1 MSVIETVLGKT
12 VTTIFDKSREGR
24 HGIPLPK
31 LDVPAASTTLDSSLL
46 REDKAKLPQLSE
58 FDVIRHF
65 TNLSNKNMSIDKNFY
80 PLGSCTMKY
89 NPKITER
96 IAALEGFAAVH
107 PHMVTNNMADNIQ
120 GTLETVDMLEKTLC
134 EVTGMTAFTTTPQAG
149 AHGEMLGIMMI
160 EKYHESKG
168 NKRKY
173 IIVPDSSHGTNPA
186 TAAMVGYEVITIKS
200 DANGAMDFDEFKAKM
215 NDQVAAVMLT
225 VPNTLGMYNK
235 KIRDICDLAHSFDA
249 MMYYDGANM
258 NAIMGVARPGDIGF
272 DVIHIN
278 VHKTFATPHGGGGP
292 GSGPV
297 GVNEKLKPFL
307 PDLGI
312 KKVDGKY
319 EIDHRNG
326 TSIGKISPFFGQYG
340 ISLRA
345 ITYMTSLGG
354 NGMYNASTKAVLNA
368 NYIRVRLRDYF
379 DVPFDGLCMHECVFS
394 AKTLAK
400 NGVTAMDIAKYL
412 IDFGMH
418 APTVYFPLIVKE
430 AIMIEP
436 TETENKETIDIFCDR
451 MIKAVEL
458 ARKDPAAFKAYPK
471 TWGVSRPDDTLAIK
485 ELNVRSTH

>member
-1 MSVIETVLGKT
+1 MSNPQ
-12 VTTIFDKSREGR
+12 TIFEKSREGR
-24 HGIPLPK
+24 AGIPLPK
-31 LDVPAASTTLDSSLL
+31 LDVPKASLDSKFA
-46 REDKAKLPQLSE
+46 RKEKTGLPQLSE
-58 FDVIRHF
+58 FDVVRHF
-65 TNLSNKNMSIDKNFY
+65 TNLSTKNFAIDKNFY

-89 NPKITER
+89 NPKIAER
-96 IAALEGFAAVH
+96 VAGLEGFSSLH
-107 PHMVTNNMADNIQ
+107 PHLVTNGMSEDVQ
-120 GTLETVDMLEKTLC
+120 GALEVIDELEQKLC
-134 EVTGMTAFTTTPQAG
+134 AVTGMEAFTTTPQAG

-173 IIVPDSSHGTNPA
+173 VIVPDSSHGTNPA

-200 DANGAMDFDEFKAKM
+200 DANGAMDFDAFKAKM
-215 NDQVAAVMLT
+215 SDEVAAVMLT
-225 VPNTLGMYNK
+225 VPNTLGIYNK
-235 KIRDICDLAHSFDA
+235 RIKEICDLAHEYDA

-312 KKVDGKY
+312 KKKDGIY
-319 EIDHRNG
+319 EF
-326 TSIGKISPFFGQYG
+326 TSGGADTIGKISPFFGNYG

-345 ITYMTSLGG
+345 LAYMTVLGG
-354 NGMYNASTKAVLNA
+354 NGMQNASSKAVLNA

-379 DVPFDGLCMHECVFS
+379 DTPYDTLCMHECVFS
-394 AKTLAK
+394 AKTLTK
-400 NGVTAMDIAKYL
+400 EHKVTAMDIAKYL
-412 IDFGMH
+412 LDFGLH

-458 ARKDPAAFKAYPK
+458 AREDAAAFKEYPK
-471 TWGVSRPDDTLAIK
+471 TLGVCRPDDTRAIK
-485 ELNVRSTH
+485 ELDVCSC

>member
-1 MSVIETVLGKT
+1 MIKT
-12 VTTIFDKSREGR
+12 ETIFDKSHEGR
-24 HGIPLPK
+24 MGIKLPPF
-31 LDVPAASTTLDSSLL
+31 DVPKCSLDENLARKEKAA
-46 REDKAKLPQLSE
+46 LPQLSE
-58 FDVIRHF
+58 FDVVRHF

-96 IAALEGFAAVH
+96 IAALEGFTNIH
-107 PHMVTNNMADNIQ
+107 PHLITNNMIDDFQ
-120 GTLETVDMLEKTLC
+120 GTLETIDMLEKTLC
-134 EVTGMTAFTTTPQAG
+134 EVTGMSAFTTTPQAG

-200 DANGAMDFDEFKAKM
+200 DANGAMDYEEFKAKM
-215 NDQVAAVMLT
+215 SDEVAAVMLT

-235 KIRDICDLAHSFDA
+235 KIKDICALAHSYDA

-297 GVNEKLKPFL
+297 GVNDKLKPFL

-312 KKVDGKY
+312 KKVNNKY
-319 EIDHRNG
+319 ELTEGGEN
-326 TSIGKISPFFGQYG
+326 SIGKISPFFGNYG

-345 ITYMTSLGG
+345 IVYMVTLGA
-354 NGMYNASTKAVLNA
+354 NGMLNASTKAVLNA
-368 NYIRVRLRDYF
+368 NYIRVRLREYF
-379 DVPFDGLCMHECVFS
+379 DVPFDGLCMHECVLS

-451 MIKAVEL
+451 MIEAVKLAQSNPKAFQ
-458 ARKDPAAFKAYPK
+458 DYPK
-471 TWGVSRPDDTLAIK
+471 TWGVCRPDDTRAIK
-485 ELNVRSTH
+485 ELNIRSKH

>member
-1 MSVIETVLGKT
+1 MSTRIL
-12 VTTIFDKSREGR
+12 TIFDKSQEGR
-24 HGIPLPK
+24 RGIALPPM
-31 LDVPAASTTLDSSLL
+31 DVDVDTKIDSALL
-46 REDKAKLPQLSE
+46 RKTKARLPQVSE
-58 FDVIRHF
+58 FDVVRHY

-89 NPKITER
+89 NPKVAERVANLDGYLNLHPHVITNNFNEDVQG
-96 IAALEGFAAVH
+96 ALE
-107 PHMVTNNMADNIQ
+107 TI
-120 GTLETVDMLEKTLC
+120 DMLEKSLC
-134 EVTGMTAFTTTPQAG
+134 QVTGMSAFTTTPQAG
-149 AHGEMLGIMMI
+149 AHGEMLGVMMI
-160 EKYHESKG
+160 DKYHRSKG
-168 NKRKY
+168 EKRKY

-200 DANGAMDFDEFKAKM
+200 DENGAIDFESFKEKM
-215 NDQVAAVMLT
+215 SHDVAAVMLT

-235 KIRDICDLAHSFDA
+235 RIKDLCEVAHSYDA
-249 MMYYDGANM
+249 LMYYDGANM

-312 KKVDGKY
+312 KKEDGQY
-319 EIDHRNG
+319 VFTHGGEH
-326 TSIGKISPFFGQYG
+326 SIGKISPFFGNYG

-345 ITYMTSLGG
+345 ITYMTVLGS
-354 NGMYNASTKAVLNA
+354 NGMKNASTKAVLNA
-368 NYIRVRLRDYF
+368 NYLRVRLKDYF
-379 DVPFDGLCMHECVFS
+379 DVPYEGMCMHECVLS

-400 NGVTAMDIAKYL
+400 QGVNAMDIAKYL
-412 IDFGMH
+412 LDFGLH

-436 TETENKETIDIFCDR
+436 TETENKETIDYFCDT
-451 MIKAVEL
+451 MINAVKL
-458 ARKDPAAFKAYPK
+458 ANENPEAFQEYPK
-471 TWGVSRPDDTLAIK
+471 TLGVCRPDDTRAIK
-485 ELNVRSTH
+485 VLDVKFSH

>member
-1 MSVIETVLGKT
+1 MSLNEMFTN
-12 VTTIFDKSREGR
+12 TIFDKSKDGR
-24 HGIPLPK
+24 KGISLPS
-31 LDVPAASTTLDSSLL
+31 LDVPIAKALDSNLS
-46 REDKAKLPQLSE
+46 RKEKAKLPQLSE
-58 FDVIRHF
+58 FDVVRHF

-89 NPKITER
+89 NPKVTER
-96 IAALEGFAAVH
+96 IAGLEGFTYIH
-107 PHMVTNNMADNIQ
+107 PHVVTNNMADDVQ
-120 GTLETVDMLEKTLC
+120 GTLETIDMLETYLC
-134 EVTGMTAFTTTPQAG
+134 EVTGMDSFTTTPQAG

-160 EKYHESKG
+160 DKYHKSKG

-186 TAAMVGYEVITIKS
+186 TASMVGYDVITIKS
-200 DANGAMDFDEFKAKM
+200 DENGAMDFDEFKAKM
-215 NDQVAAVMLT
+215 NEDVAAVMLT
-225 VPNTLGMYNK
+225 VPNTLGIYNK
-235 KIRDICDLAHSFDA
+235 RIKEICDLAHSFDA

-312 KKVDGKY
+312 KKVSDKY
-319 EIDHRNG
+319 EFTNG
-326 TSIGKISPFFGQYG
+326 GENSIGKISPFFGNYG

-345 ITYMTSLGG
+345 IAYMITLGE
-354 NGMYNASTKAVLNA
+354 NGMHNTSSKAVLNA

-379 DVPFDGLCMHECVFS
+379 DVPFDSLCMHECVLS

-400 NGVTAMDIAKYL
+400 DGVTAMDIAKYL
-412 IDFGMH
+412 LDFGMH

-451 MIKAVEL
+451 MIEAVKL
-458 ARKDPAAFKAYPK
+458 AKKDPTAFKEYPK
-471 TWGVSRPDDTLAIK
+471 TLGVCRPDDTRAIK
-485 ELNVRSTH
+485 ELDVRSKH

>member
-1 MSVIETVLGKT
+1 MSLSV
-12 VTTIFDKSREGR
+12 TIFDKSQEGR
-24 HGIPLPK
+24 VGIKLPAF
-31 LDVPAASTTLDSSLL
+31 DVPKCEIDSSLK
-46 REDKAKLPQLSE
+46 RKNRAKLPQLSE
-58 FDVIRHF
+58 FDVIRHY
-65 TNLSNKNMSIDKNFY
+65 TNLSSKNMSIDKNFY

-89 NPKITER
+89 NPKIVER
-96 IAALEGFAAVH
+96 IANLDGFLNIHPHLITNKMTNDVQGALE
-107 PHMVTNNMADNIQ
+107 TI
-120 GTLETVDMLEKTLC
+120 DMLEKTLC
-134 EVTGMTAFTTTPQAG
+134 EVTGMKAFTTTPQAG

-160 EKYHESKG
+160 DAYHKSKG

-173 IIVPDSSHGTNPA
+173 VIVPDSSHGTNPA

-200 DANGAMDFDEFKAKM
+200 DENGAMDFEEFKAKM
-215 NDQVAAVMLT
+215 SDEVAAVMLT

-235 KIRDICDLAHSFDA
+235 KIKDICALAHSYDA

-258 NAIMGVARPGDIGF
+258 NAIMGVAKPGEIGF

-312 KKVDGKY
+312 KKVNDKY
-319 EIDHRNG
+319 EITNG
-326 TSIGKISPFFGQYG
+326 TEQSIGKISPFFGNYG

-345 ITYMTSLGG
+345 ITYMTTLGA
-354 NGMYNASTKAVLNA
+354 NGMLNASTKAVLNA

-379 DVPFDGLCMHECVFS
+379 DVPFDALCMHECVLS

-412 IDFGMH
+412 LDFGMH

-451 MIKAVEL
+451 MIEAVKL
-458 ARKDPAAFKAYPK
+458 AQKDPEAFKSYPK
-471 TWGVSRPDDTLAIK
+471 TLGVCRPDDTRAIK
-485 ELNVRSTH
+485 ELNIRSQH

>member
-1 MSVIETVLGKT
+1 MSKVL
-12 VTTIFDKSREGR
+12 TIFEKSQGGR
-24 HGIPLPK
+24 KGISLPK
-31 LDVPAASTTLDSSLL
+31 LDVPKSEIKKEFT
-46 REDKAKLPQLSE
+46 RENKAQLPELSE
-58 FDVIRHF
+58 FDVVRHF
-65 TNLSNKNMSIDKNFY
+65 TNLSTKNFAIDKNFY

-89 NPKITER
+89 NPKIAER
-96 IAALEGFAAVH
+96 VAALEGFAGIH
-107 PHMVTNNMADNIQ
+107 PHLVTNNMSEDVQ
-120 GTLETVDMLEKTLC
+120 GALEVVDMLEQKLC
-134 EVTGMTAFTTTPQAG
+134 AVTGMSAFTTTPQAG

-160 EKYHESKG
+160 HKYHESKG

-173 IIVPDSSHGTNPA
+173 VIVPDSSHGTNPA

-200 DANGAMDFDEFKAKM
+200 DENGAMDFEAFKAKM
-215 NDQVAAVMLT
+215 SDEVAAVMLT
-225 VPNTLGMYNK
+225 VPNTLGIYNK
-235 KIRDICDLAHSFDA
+235 KIKEICDLAHEYDA

-312 KKVDGKY
+312 KKVDGEY
-319 EIDHRNG
+319 QFSNG
-326 TSIGKISPFFGQYG
+326 GSDSIGKISPFFGNYG

-345 ITYMTSLGG
+345 IVYMTILGG
-354 NGMYNASTKAVLNA
+354 NGMKNASSKAVLNA
-368 NYIRVRLRDYF
+368 NYIRVRLREYF
-379 DVPFDGLCMHECVFS
+379 DMPYDTLCMHECVFS

-400 NGVTAMDIAKYL
+400 EYKVTAMDIAKYL
-412 IDFGMH
+412 LDFGLH

-436 TETENKETIDIFCDR
+436 TETENKQTIDEFCDR
-451 MIKAVEL
+451 MIEAVKL
-458 ARKDPAAFKAYPK
+458 AKEDAAAFQEYPK
-471 TWGVSRPDDTLAIK
+471 TLGVCRPDDTRAIK
-485 ELNVRSTH
+485 ELDVCFDC

>member
-1 MSVIETVLGKT
+1 MSKVL
-12 VTTIFDKSREGR
+12 TIFDKSQEGR
-24 HGIPLPK
+24 KGISLPK
-31 LDVPAASTTLDSSLL
+31 LDVPKSEIKKEFT
-46 REDKAKLPQLSE
+46 RENKAQLPELSE
-58 FDVIRHF
+58 FDVVRHF
-65 TNLSNKNMSIDKNFY
+65 TNLSTKNFAIDKNFY

-89 NPKITER
+89 NPKIAER
-96 IAALEGFAAVH
+96 VAALEGFTGLH
-107 PHMVTNNMADNIQ
+107 PHLVTNNMSEDVQ
-120 GTLETVDMLEKTLC
+120 GALEVVDMLEQKLC
-134 EVTGMTAFTTTPQAG
+134 AVTGMSAFTTTPQAG

-160 EKYHESKG
+160 HKYHESKG

-173 IIVPDSSHGTNPA
+173 VIVPDSSHGTNPA

-200 DANGAMDFDEFKAKM
+200 DANGGMDYEAFKAKM
-215 NDQVAAVMLT
+215 SDEVAAVMLT
-225 VPNTLGMYNK
+225 VPNTLGIYNK
-235 KIRDICDLAHSFDA
+235 KIKEICDLAHEYDA

-312 KKVDGKY
+312 KKVDGEY
-319 EIDHRNG
+319 QFSNG
-326 TSIGKISPFFGQYG
+326 GTDTIGKISPFFGNYG

-345 ITYMTSLGG
+345 IVYMTILGG
-354 NGMYNASTKAVLNA
+354 NGMKNASTKAVLNA
-368 NYIRVRLRDYF
+368 NYIRVRLREYF
-379 DVPFDGLCMHECVFS
+379 DMPYDTLCMHECVFS

-400 NGVTAMDIAKYL
+400 EYKVTAMDIAKYL
-412 IDFGMH
+412 LDFGLH

-436 TETENKETIDIFCDR
+436 TETENKQTIDEFCDR
-451 MIKAVEL
+451 MIEAVKL
-458 ARKDPAAFKAYPK
+458 AKEDAAAFQEYPK
-471 TWGVSRPDDTLAIK
+471 TLGVCRPDDTRAIK
-485 ELNVRSTH
+485 ELDVCFDC

>member
-1 MSVIETVLGKT
+1 MSNFLDNKPL
-12 VTTIFDKSREGR
+12 TIFDKSAKGR

-31 LDVPAASTTLDSSLL
+31 LDVPIVKLDSKFL
-46 REDKAKLPQLSE
+46 REEKASLPELSE
-58 FDVIRHF
+58 FDVVRHY
-65 TNLSNKNMSIDKNFY
+65 TNLSTKNFAIDKNFY

-89 NPKITER
+89 NPKIAEKV
-96 IAALEGFAAVH
+96 AGLEGFSSLH
-107 PHMVTNNMADNIQ
+107 PHVITNNMSGDVQ
-120 GTLETVDMLEKTLC
+120 GALEVIDLLEQKLC
-134 EVTGMTAFTTTPQAG
+134 AVTGMSAFTTTPQAG

-160 EKYHESKG
+160 DKYHKSKG

-186 TAAMVGYEVITIKS
+186 TAAMVGYDVITIKS
-200 DANGAMDFDEFKAKM
+200 DENGALDFEALKSKM
-215 NDQVAAVMLT
+215 NEDVAAVMLT
-225 VPNTLGMYNK
+225 VPNTLGIYNK
-235 KIRDICDLAHSFDA
+235 KIKEICDLAHEYDA

-312 KKVDGKY
+312 EKIDGKY
-319 EIDHRNG
+319 EFTKGGSN
-326 TSIGKISPFFGQYG
+326 SIGKISPFFGNYG

-345 ITYMTSLGG
+345 IVYMTVLGG
-354 NGMYNASTKAVLNA
+354 NGMKNSSTKAVLNA
-368 NYIRVRLRDYF
+368 NYIRARLREHYDTPY
-379 DVPFDGLCMHECVFS
+379 DTLCMHECVFS
-394 AKTLAK
+394 AKTFAK
-400 NGVTAMDIAKYL
+400 EYKVTAMDIAKYL
-412 IDFGMH
+412 LDFGLH

-451 MIKAVEL
+451 MIEAVKLIHED
-458 ARKDPAAFKAYPK
+458 AEAFKEYPK
-471 TWGVSRPDDTLAIK
+471 TLGVCRPDDTRAIK
-485 ELNVRSTH
+485 ELDICSSI